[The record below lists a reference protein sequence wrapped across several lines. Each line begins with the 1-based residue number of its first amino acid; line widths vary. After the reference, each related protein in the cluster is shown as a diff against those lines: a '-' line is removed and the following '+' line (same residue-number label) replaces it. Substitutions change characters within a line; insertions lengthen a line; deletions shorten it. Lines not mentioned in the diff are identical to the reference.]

1 MEILGINLIA
11 WVLATIGFMAVGFVW
26 YGPLFGKAWME
37 LNGFTRESFEGVNM
51 TLTMVKGVINSAV
64 MAAFIG
70 YVLAEVVAVTLVDHL
85 IWAVLLWLGFSA
97 TTQALSHVWER
108 QPLKL
113 TLIHWS
119 NNLVGFLLAGLIF
132 GLIV

>member
-1 MEILGINLIA
+1 MDILGVSLIG
-11 WVLATIGFMAVGFVW
+11 WIIATVGFMAVGFVW
-26 YGPLFGKAWME
+26 YGPLFGKKWME
-37 LNGFTRESFEGVNM
+37 LNGFTPESFEGANM

-70 YVLAEVVAVTLVDHL
+70 YVLVAVGAGDLVAHVK
-85 IWAVLLWLGFSA
+85 WAFLLWLGFSA
-97 TTQALSHVWER
+97 TTQALSHIWER
-108 QPLKL
+108 QPLEL

-132 GLIV
+132 AFL

>member
-1 MEILGINLIA
+1 MDILGVSLIG

-26 YGPLFGKAWME
+26 YGPLFGKKWME
-37 LNGFTRESFEGVNM
+37 LNGFTPESFEGANM

-70 YVLAEVVAVTLVDHL
+70 YVLVAVDASGLVAHL
-85 IWAVLLWLGFSA
+85 KWAFLLWLGFSA
-97 TTQALSHVWER
+97 TSQALAHIWER

-132 GLIV
+132 ALI

>member
-1 MEILGINLIA
+1 MEILGINIIA

-26 YGPLFGKAWME
+26 YGPLFGKKWMA
-37 LNGFTRESFEGVNM
+37 LNGFTPESFEGANM
-51 TLTMVKGVINSAV
+51 TLTMLKGVINSAV
-64 MAAFIG
+64 TAAFIG
-70 YVLAEVVAVTLVDHL
+70 YLLVAVGASGLLAHL
-85 IWAVLLWLGFSA
+85 HWAFLLWLGFSG
-97 TTQALSHVWER
+97 TTQALSHIWER

-132 GLIV
+132 AFL